1 MAIKVEV
8 FSTSTCPHCPAAID
22 AAEKAKDKL
31 GEAIDVEAIK
41 IDDPE
46 HPEYRQRAVD
56 YQIMAV
62 PTIVIDGEVTFVGA
76 PSEDELIDA
85 LESKLQILSFFIF
98 KMTNDNYMGVTTGT
112 IATACSLA
120 ALDAILDT
128 SDIAC
133 VKVETPKKT
142 LDIIIDECKKLSP
155 TKAYAVAHKNPYNDP
170 DVTVDLAIVS
180 TVEIFDK
187 TGEDDVVI
195 TGGEGVGIITKPGL
209 QIPVGDYA
217 INPVPRSMILKN
229 LKDKIPEGKVA
240 KVAISIPEG
249 EKIAKKTMNPKLGIV
264 GGISVLGTTGI
275 ARSMSSEAY
284 KNSIVTQLDV
294 ALASNIDNLVFVP
307 GNIGE
312 KLALKKLDVTKEQ
325 IVQTGNYVG
334 FMFEEAEKRGI
345 TEFTFFGHMGK
356 LIKVAGGL
364 FNTKHA
370 VADGRREIMV
380 AHAGICGVGQKDLQR
395 LFDSKT
401 TDDMMDILNELDVS
415 VEVSNSIANAIKDRC
430 KQRFDLDLNVF
441 LVDMEGNFL
450 NDNMEIITKR

>member
-1 MAIKVEV
+1 
-8 FSTSTCPHCPAAID
+8 
-22 AAEKAKDKL
+22 
-31 GEAIDVEAIK
+31 
-41 IDDPE
+41 
-46 HPEYRQRAVD
+46 
-56 YQIMAV
+56 
-62 PTIVIDGEVTFVGA
+62 
-76 PSEDELIDA
+76 
-85 LESKLQILSFFIF
+85 
-98 KMTNDNYMGVTTGT
+98 MTNDNYIGVTTGT

-128 SDIAC
+128 PDIAC

-142 LDIIIDECKKLSP
+142 LDIIIDECKKVSP
-155 TKAYAVAHKNPYNDP
+155 DKAYAVAHKNPYNDP

-180 TVEIFDK
+180 TVELFDK
-187 TGEDDVVI
+187 TGGEDVVI
-195 TGGEGVGIITKPGL
+195 TGGEGVGKITKPGL

-217 INPVPRSMILKN
+217 INPVPRSMIVKN
-229 LKDKIPEGKVA
+229 LKDKLPEGKSV
-240 KVAISIPEG
+240 KVTISIPEG
-249 EKIAKKTMNPKLGIV
+249 ESIAKKTMNPKLGIV

-294 ALASNIDNLVFVP
+294 ALASNIENLVFVP

-312 KLALKKLDVTKEQ
+312 KLALKKLNVTKEQ

-415 VEVSNSIANAIKDRC
+415 VEVSNSIADAIKDRC

-450 NDNMEIITKR
+450 NDNMEIITKK

>member
-1 MAIKVEV
+1 
-8 FSTSTCPHCPAAID
+8 
-22 AAEKAKDKL
+22 
-31 GEAIDVEAIK
+31 
-41 IDDPE
+41 
-46 HPEYRQRAVD
+46 
-56 YQIMAV
+56 
-62 PTIVIDGEVTFVGA
+62 
-76 PSEDELIDA
+76 
-85 LESKLQILSFFIF
+85 
-98 KMTNDNYMGVTTGT
+98 MTNDNYMGVTTGT

-240 KVAISIPEG
+240 KVTISIPEG

>member
-1 MAIKVEV
+1 
-8 FSTSTCPHCPAAID
+8 
-22 AAEKAKDKL
+22 
-31 GEAIDVEAIK
+31 
-41 IDDPE
+41 
-46 HPEYRQRAVD
+46 
-56 YQIMAV
+56 
-62 PTIVIDGEVTFVGA
+62 
-76 PSEDELIDA
+76 
-85 LESKLQILSFFIF
+85 
-98 KMTNDNYMGVTTGT
+98 MTNDNYIGVTTGT

-120 ALDAILDT
+120 ALDAILDS

-142 LDIIIDECKKLSP
+142 LDIIIDECKKLSS

-180 TVEIFDK
+180 TVELIDK
-187 TGEDDVVI
+187 TGNEKVII
-195 TGGEGVGIITKPGL
+195 TGGEGVGKITKPGL
-209 QIPVGDYA
+209 QVPVGDYA
-217 INPVPRSMILKN
+217 INPVPRSMIAKN
-229 LKDKIPEGKVA
+229 VEDKIPEGKAA
-240 KVAISIPEG
+240 KFTISIPEG

-294 ALASNIDNLVFVP
+294 AMASDIENLVFVP

-312 KLALKKLDVTKEQ
+312 KLALEKLNLSKEQ

-334 FMFEEAEKRGI
+334 FMFEEAEKRGM
-345 TEFTFFGHMGK
+345 TEFTFFGHIGK
-356 LIKVAGGL
+356 LIKVAGGI

-380 AHAGICGVGQKDLQR
+380 AHAGICGANQKDLQR

-401 TDDMMDILNELDVS
+401 TDDMMDILNELGISID
-415 VEVSNSIANAIKDRC
+415 VSNSIAQAIKQRC
-430 KQRFDLDLNVF
+430 KQRFDLDLNVI
-441 LVDMEGNFL
+441 LVDMEGNYL
-450 NDNMEIITKR
+450 NDNMETVEDS

>member
-1 MAIKVEV
+1 
-8 FSTSTCPHCPAAID
+8 
-22 AAEKAKDKL
+22 
-31 GEAIDVEAIK
+31 
-41 IDDPE
+41 
-46 HPEYRQRAVD
+46 
-56 YQIMAV
+56 
-62 PTIVIDGEVTFVGA
+62 
-76 PSEDELIDA
+76 
-85 LESKLQILSFFIF
+85 
-98 KMTNDNYMGVTTGT
+98 MTNENYTGVTTGT
-112 IATACSLA
+112 VATACSLA
-120 ALDAILDT
+120 ALDAILDS

-133 VKVETPKKT
+133 VTVETPKKT
-142 LDIIIDECKKLSP
+142 LDIIIDECKRVSDVE
-155 TKAYAVAHKNPYNDP
+155 AYAVAHKNPYNDP

-180 TVEIFDK
+180 TVELLDK
-187 TGEDDVVI
+187 TDEDVDVII

-217 INPVPRSMILKN
+217 INPVPRRMIVKN
-229 LKDKIPEGKVA
+229 LADRIPEGKVA
-240 KVAISIPEG
+240 KVTISIPEG
-249 EKIAKKTMNPKLGIV
+249 EKIAKKTMNPKLGII

-294 ALASNIDNLVFVP
+294 ALASNIDDLVFVP

-312 KLALKKLDVTKEQ
+312 KLALKRLNVTKEQ

-345 TEFTFFGHMGK
+345 TKFTFFGHMGK

-380 AHAGICGVGQKDLQR
+380 AHAALCGAGKEDLQR

-401 TDDMMDILNELDVS
+401 TDDMMDILNEL
-415 VEVSNSIANAIKDRC
+415 NI
-430 KQRFDLDLNVF
+430 F
-441 LVDMEGNFL
+441 LVDMEGNYL
-450 NDNMEIITKR
+450 NDNMEIRTEK

>member
-1 MAIKVEV
+1 
-8 FSTSTCPHCPAAID
+8 
-22 AAEKAKDKL
+22 
-31 GEAIDVEAIK
+31 
-41 IDDPE
+41 
-46 HPEYRQRAVD
+46 
-56 YQIMAV
+56 
-62 PTIVIDGEVTFVGA
+62 
-76 PSEDELIDA
+76 
-85 LESKLQILSFFIF
+85 
-98 KMTNDNYMGVTTGT
+98 MTNDNYIGVTTGT

-120 ALDAILDT
+120 ALDAILDS

-142 LDIIIDECKKLSP
+142 LDIIIDECKKLSS

-180 TVEIFDK
+180 TVELIDK
-187 TGEDDVVI
+187 TGNEKVII
-195 TGGEGVGIITKPGL
+195 TGGEGVGKITKPGL
-209 QIPVGDYA
+209 QVPVGDYA
-217 INPVPRSMILKN
+217 INPVPRSMIAKN
-229 LKDKIPEGKVA
+229 VEDKIPEGKAA
-240 KVAISIPEG
+240 KFTISIPEG

-294 ALASNIDNLVFVP
+294 AMASDIENLVFVP

-312 KLALKKLDVTKEQ
+312 KLALEKLNLSKEQ

-334 FMFEEAEKRGI
+334 FMFEEAEKGGM
-345 TEFTFFGHMGK
+345 TEFTFFGHIGK
-356 LIKVAGGL
+356 LIKVAGGI

-380 AHAGICGVGQKDLQR
+380 AHAGICGANQKDLQR

-401 TDDMMDILNELDVS
+401 TDDMMDILNELGISID
-415 VEVSNSIANAIKDRC
+415 VSNSIAQAIKQRC
-430 KQRFDLDLNVF
+430 KQRFDLDLNVI
-441 LVDMEGNFL
+441 LVDMEGNYL
-450 NDNMEIITKR
+450 NDNMETVEDS

>member
-1 MAIKVEV
+1 
-8 FSTSTCPHCPAAID
+8 
-22 AAEKAKDKL
+22 
-31 GEAIDVEAIK
+31 
-41 IDDPE
+41 
-46 HPEYRQRAVD
+46 
-56 YQIMAV
+56 
-62 PTIVIDGEVTFVGA
+62 
-76 PSEDELIDA
+76 
-85 LESKLQILSFFIF
+85 
-98 KMTNDNYMGVTTGT
+98 MTNDNYIGVTTGT

-128 SDIAC
+128 PDIAC

-142 LDIIIDECKKLSP
+142 LDIIIDECKKVSQD
-155 TKAYAVAHKNPYNDP
+155 KAYAVAHKNPYNDP

-180 TVEIFDK
+180 TVELFDK

-195 TGGEGVGIITKPGL
+195 TGGEGVGKITKPGL

-217 INPVPRSMILKN
+217 INPVPRRMIVKN
-229 LKDKIPEGKVA
+229 LKDKLPEGKSV
-240 KVAISIPEG
+240 KVTISIPEG
-249 EKIAKKTMNPKLGIV
+249 ERIAKKTMNPKLGIV

-275 ARSMSSEAY
+275 ARSMSSDAY

-294 ALASNIDNLVFVP
+294 ALASDIDDLVFVP

-312 KLALKKLDVTKEQ
+312 NLALKKLNVTKEQ

-415 VEVSNSIANAIKDRC
+415 VEVSNSIADAIKDRC
-430 KQRFDLDLNVF
+430 RQRFDLDLNVF

-450 NDNMEIITKR
+450 NDNMEIITKK